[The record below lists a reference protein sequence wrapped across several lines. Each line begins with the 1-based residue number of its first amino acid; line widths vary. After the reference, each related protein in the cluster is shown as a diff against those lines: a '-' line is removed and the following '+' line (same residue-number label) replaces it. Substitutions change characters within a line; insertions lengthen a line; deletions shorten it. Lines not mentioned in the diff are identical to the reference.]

1 MQGYLF
7 PLQRF
12 GSPDPYRILTEKI
25 IPSAKRSILLVDP
38 NPADDIL
45 KLLSSTCESLV
56 SKRVLIRRDLLNL
69 GDSKPPDIMKPDTRH
84 LIQKACIDIR
94 AIGGLAA
101 RLVIV
106 DDNAYII
113 SGSYEADLS
122 WGVELNP
129 VDSQPTVD
137 YWNRVFNHAIRITD
151 PYAMEIWDQYL
162 DRFWTGKVHPDDVI
176 ALYNGRG
183 VFVDI
188 QVRIFS
194 GYRQITLYPF
204 FSSIRNA
211 PRGPF
216 IRWKLIDSKHFR
228 ILNRHASRIHGLKS
242 LGFVRDTPAGAY
254 LLRSDIRTWDK
265 LFREREQ
272 EFKQIIVD
280 YLDKHY
286 LPMREDAFLDL
297 RNQYLDVL
305 KELKKQKV
313 LLPLV
318 DTEFIEDEVQEIFKK
333 HYPDKET
340 LHYACQARY
349 ILYGLHPTAAN
360 DRKLMDNLSSSITAN
375 VLL

>member
-12 GSPDPYRILTEKI
+12 GSPDPYRILMEKI

-38 NPADDIL
+38 SPADEML
-45 KLLSSTCESLV
+45 KLLSSFCEPMV
-56 SKRVLIRRDLLNL
+56 NKRVLIRRDLLNL

-84 LIQKACIDIR
+84 LVQKACMDVR

-101 RLVIV
+101 RLVVV

-113 SGSYEADLS
+113 SGSYEADLN

-129 VDSQPTVD
+129 IDAQPAVD
-137 YWNRVFNHAIRITD
+137 YWNQVFNHAVRISDTH
-151 PYAMEIWDQYL
+151 AMEIWDQYL
-162 DRFWTGKVHPDDVI
+162 DRFWAGKVHPEDII

-183 VFVDI
+183 AFVEI

-204 FSSIRNA
+204 ASSIRSA

-216 IRWKLIDSKHFR
+216 IRWKLINSKHFKT
-228 ILNRHASRIHGLKS
+228 LNRHAARIHGLKS
-242 LGFVRDTPAGAY
+242 LGLIRDTPAGSY
-254 LLRSDIRTWDK
+254 LLRSDTAAWDK

-272 EFKQIIVD
+272 EFKQIIID
-280 YLDKHY
+280 YLDKYYSSMHD
-286 LPMREDAFLDL
+286 DAFQDL
-297 RNQYLDVL
+297 RNQCFGVL

-318 DTEFIEDEVQEIFKK
+318 DTDFIEEEVRKIFQK